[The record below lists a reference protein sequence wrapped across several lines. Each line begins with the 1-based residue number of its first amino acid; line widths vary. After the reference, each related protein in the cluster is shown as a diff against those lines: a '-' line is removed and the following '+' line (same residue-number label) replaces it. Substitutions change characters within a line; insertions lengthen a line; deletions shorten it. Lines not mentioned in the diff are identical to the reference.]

1 MNIAVESIHPNDL
14 QCEWHRIEILA
25 NCLLQTRAS
34 KPPDENQLK
43 QLQQT
48 QLRIEKDRQSA
59 NSPWGRLPLTS
70 VTPLTLDVLAAIF
83 ASEVRPQIGWM
94 YQELQP
100 SHPSPY
106 PTVALLQ
113 QMLALGDEEI
123 QQVLQLTASHGPLRK
138 LNVIEADADGA
149 FVQLRPNKK
158 ILAELMNW
166 PTTSVTPPGA
176 YPVDQQAGWDDLILP
191 ADRERMIREYML
203 WITHRSTVVD
213 KWGGHNVGGPV
224 ALFSGPSGTGK
235 TFAAIVIASELN
247 WPLFRVDLA
256 RLVSKYIGE
265 TEKNIGRL
273 FDAAHGQPM
282 VLQFDEVDSLM
293 SKRGEIKEARDR
305 YANMEVSYLLARI
318 EDHQGPCILTTNLRN
333 QIDKAFSRRFQMVV
347 EFPRPDQ
354 SGRERLWRKM
364 LPPDAPRDPNLDTLF
379 LAEAVNL
386 TGGNIRN
393 AALHAAYLAAEQNN
407 AINLNHIAVAVYRE
421 LAKDRAQLSLNEL
434 GKLAVHLP
442 SSILSSVEVGT

>member
-1 MNIAVESIHPNDL
+1 MNIALNSLHSSDL
-14 QCEWHRIEILA
+14 ECEWNRIEILA
-25 NCLLQTRAS
+25 RCLLQSRADKS
-34 KPPDENQLK
+34 PNQSQIQ
-43 QLQQT
+43 QLEET
-48 QLRIEKDRQSA
+48 QRQVEQGRQSTQT
-59 NSPWGRLPLTS
+59 SWTRLPLPTLS
-70 VTPLTLDVLAAIF
+70 ALTLDVLATIY

-94 YQELQP
+94 FQELQP
-100 SHPSPY
+100 AYPSPY

-113 QMLALGDEEI
+113 QLLALGDKET
-123 QQVLQLTASHGPLRK
+123 QQVIQLTAAHGPLK
-138 LNVIEADADGA
+138 QLNLVESDAEGA
-149 FVQLRPNKK
+149 FAHLRPHKK
-158 ILAELMNW
+158 NLGLLMNW
-166 PTTSVTPPGA
+166 PQSSITPPGA
-176 YPVDQQAGWDDLILP
+176 YPVHQQASWEELILP

-203 WITHRSTVVD
+203 WITHRTTVVD
-213 KWGGHNVGGPV
+213 NWGGQSIGGPI
-224 ALFSGPSGTGK
+224 ALFCGPSGTGK
-235 TFAAIVIASELN
+235 TFAAMVIASELK

-265 TEKNIGRL
+265 TEKNIGKL

-354 SGRERLWRKM
+354 AGRERLWRRM
-364 LPPDAPRDPNLDTLF
+364 LPPRAPIDPDLDMQF
-379 LAEAVNL
+379 LAKSVNL

-393 AALHAAYLAAEQNN
+393 AALHAAYLAAEQQRP
-407 AINLNHIAVAVYRE
+407 INLNHIAVAVYRE
-421 LAKDRAQLSLNEL
+421 IAKDRAQLSINEL
-434 GKLAVHLP
+434 GALAAYLP
-442 SSILSSVEVGT
+442 DSILSPLEST